1 MKLNYK
7 PEVDALRAIAVVG
20 VLIYHAKVH
29 FFNSLLFPGGYYGV
43 DIFFIISGYLI
54 TGIIIN
60 EIDENSKFS
69 FKNFY
74 FRRARRILPALFFA
88 IIISLPL
95 AWYSLM
101 PYAFIE
107 YSKSIIYSVS
117 FLSNFFFYITGL
129 EYGAVSGLLKPL
141 LHTWSLSVEEQFY
154 IFFPMILILIVR
166 FFKREIFNPIL
177 IVAFASLIFAQY
189 FYIINQNLNFY
200 LLPSR
205 VWELLLGSLIFVYQK
220 NETIK
225 ISNIFSNILC
235 VLGLIFIFISFN
247 IFYEINP
254 SPSIKTLI
262 PIIGSAMIIL
272 FAKKEAVI
280 TKLISN
286 KFITSIGLISYSLYL
301 FHYPI
306 FAFVRSNRLAQGIFE
321 YSIVAM
327 IILGLSIFSYYFIE
341 KPFRNKKKIS
351 NNSFLKII
359 FSALSIIFV
368 LATLIIVNDGFQKR
382 FPSTENFSADYQK
395 YLKESREL
403 KYKLGNPKFKNDNK
417 KNILVVGN
425 SHGRDTFN
433 AVYLNKVLFN
443 KFEFSILDTQINC
456 LENVFKEFLLCN
468 RKMSNLEK
476 ELLLK
481 SEIIL
486 ISSLFMPID
495 LKKLEIIID
504 NFKENN
510 KKIILLSQKPEFYFK
525 NSLTI
530 VDEFF
535 LEFKKLPNQAEKEN
549 LEKKYFITMSN
560 KTNGINIR
568 LKHIADKK
576 NIIFFKKKKLFCDD
590 LNKRCEFLTKNDRK
604 IFYDSYHYTTEGA
617 KYVGKKIFQLGWL
630 N

>member
-1 MKLNYK
+1 MKLTYR
-7 PEVDALRAIAVVG
+7 PEIDALRAVAVVG

-29 FFNSLLFPGGYYGV
+29 FFNSLLFQGGYYGV

-54 TGIIIN
+54 TGIIIK
-60 EIDENSKFS
+60 ETDENSKFS
-69 FKNFY
+69 FQNFY
-74 FRRARRILPALFFA
+74 LRRARRILPALLFT

-101 PYAFIE
+101 PYSFVE
-107 YSKSIIYSVS
+107 YSKSIIFTIS

-154 IFFPMILILIVR
+154 IFFPIVLIFLIK
-166 FFKREIFNPIL
+166 FFKKEIFNPIL
-177 IVAFASLIFAQY
+177 IITFASLIFAQY
-189 FYIINQNLNFY
+189 FYVINQNLNFY
-200 LLPSR
+200 FLPSR
-205 VWELLLGSLIFVYQK
+205 VWELLFGSLIFIYQK
-220 NETIK
+220 NKTIE
-225 ISNIFSNILC
+225 ISNILSDVLC
-235 VLGLIFIFISFN
+235 VSGLIFILISFN

-262 PIIGSAMIIL
+262 PIIGTALIIL

-280 TKLISN
+280 TKLLSN
-286 KFITSIGLISYSLYL
+286 KSITSIGLISYSLYL

-321 YSIVAM
+321 YSIVAI
-327 IILGLSIFSYYFIE
+327 IILGLSIFSYYLIE
-341 KPFRNKKKIS
+341 KPFRDKKKVS
-351 NNSFLKII
+351 NHLFLKII
-359 FSALSIIFV
+359 FTAISIISV
-368 LATLIIVNDGFQKR
+368 LAIVIIKNDGFQKR
-382 FPSTENFSADYQK
+382 FPSTKNFSTDYQK

-403 KYKLGNPKFKNDNK
+403 KYELGNPKFKYENK

-433 AVYLNKVLFN
+433 ALYLNKSLFD

-456 LENVFKEFLLCN
+456 LEDVFKEFLLCD

-476 ELLLK
+476 KLLFE

-486 ISSLFMPID
+486 ISTSFRPID
-495 LKKLEIIID
+495 LNKLETIID
-504 NFKENN
+504 NL
-510 KKIILLSQKPEFYFK
+510 KKKKKRVILFSQKPGFYFE
-525 NSLTI
+525 NYLTL

-535 LEFKKLPNQAEKEN
+535 LEFKKLPDQEEKKR
-549 LEKKYFITMSN
+549 LEKKYFLTMSDKFN
-560 KTNGINIR
+560 ETNLR
-568 LKHIADKK
+568 LKQIADKK
-576 NIIFFKKKKLFCDD
+576 NIILFKKEKLFCDD
-590 LNKRCEFLTKNDRK
+590 LNKRCEFLTKNNRK

-617 KYVGKKIFQLGWL
+617 KYLGKKIFQLDWL
-630 N
+630 K

>member
-1 MKLNYK
+1 MKLTYK

-20 VLIYHAKVH
+20 VLIYHAKIH

-54 TGIIIN
+54 TGIIIK
-60 EIDENSKFS
+60 ELDKNSKFS

-74 FRRARRILPALFFA
+74 LRRARRILPALFFV

-107 YSKSIIYSVS
+107 YSKSIIYSIS

-129 EYGAVSGLLKPL
+129 EYGAISGLLKPL

-154 IFFPMILILIVR
+154 IFFPIILILIIK
-166 FFKREIFNPIL
+166 FFKKDIFNPVL
-177 IVAFASLIFAQY
+177 IVTFASLIFAQY

-205 VWELLLGSLIFVYQK
+205 IWELLFGSLIFIYQK
-220 NETIK
+220 NKTVE
-225 ISNIFSNILC
+225 ISNVLSDILC
-235 VLGLIFIFISFN
+235 IFGLIFILVSFN

-262 PIIGSAMIIL
+262 PIIGSALIIL
-272 FAKKEAVI
+272 FAKKEAIV

-286 KFITSIGLISYSLYL
+286 KFIISIGLISYSLYL

-306 FAFVRSNRLAQGIFE
+306 FAFVRSNRLAQGTLE
-321 YSIVAM
+321 YSIVAI

-341 KPFRNKKKIS
+341 KPFRDKKKIS
-351 NNSFLKII
+351 NKSFLRII
-359 FSALSIIFV
+359 FTAISIIFL
-368 LATLIIVNDGFQKR
+368 LAIVIIKNDGFQKR
-382 FPSTENFSADYQK
+382 FPSTENFSTDYQK

-403 KYKLGNPKFKNDNK
+403 KYKLGNPKFKIENK
-417 KNILVVGN
+417 KNILIVGN

-433 AVYLNKVLFN
+433 ALYLNKDLFN
-443 KFEFSILDTQINC
+443 KLEFSILDTQINC
-456 LENVFKEFLLCN
+456 LENVFEKFSLCN
-468 RKMSNLEK
+468 RKMSKLEK
-476 ELLLK
+476 KLLLE

-486 ISSLFMPID
+486 ISTSFSLID
-495 LKKLEIIID
+495 LDKLEIIID
-504 NFKENN
+504 SFKKNN
-510 KKIILLSQKPEFYFK
+510 KKITLFSQKPGFYFE
-525 NSLTI
+525 NNLTV

-535 LEFKKLPNQAEKEN
+535 LEFKRLPNQKERES
-549 LEKKYFITMSN
+549 LEKKYF
-560 KTNGINIR
+560 KTKSTKFHEINLR
-568 LKHIADKK
+568 LKRIADKK
-576 NIIFFKKKKLFCDD
+576 NVVLFKKEKLFCNN
-590 LNKRCEFLTKNDRK
+590 LSERCEFLTTNNRK
-604 IFYDSYHYTTEGA
+604 IFYDQDHYTTEGA
-617 KYVGKKIFQLGWL
+617 KYLGKKIFQLEWL
-630 N
+630 K

>member
-1 MKLNYK
+1 MKLTYR
-7 PEVDALRAIAVVG
+7 PEIDALRAIAVVG

-29 FFNSLLFPGGYYGV
+29 FFNSLLFQGGYYGV

-54 TGIIIN
+54 TGIIIK
-60 EIDENSKFS
+60 ETDENLKFS
-69 FKNFY
+69 FQNFY
-74 FRRARRILPALFFA
+74 LRRARRILPALLFA

-101 PYAFIE
+101 PYSFVE
-107 YSKSIIYSVS
+107 YSKSIIYTIS

-154 IFFPMILILIVR
+154 IFFPIVLIFLIK
-166 FFKREIFNPIL
+166 FFKKEIFNPIL
-177 IVAFASLIFAQY
+177 IITFASLIFAQY
-189 FYIINQNLNFY
+189 FYVINQNLNFY
-200 LLPSR
+200 FLPSR
-205 VWELLLGSLIFVYQK
+205 VWELLFGSLIFIYQK
-220 NETIK
+220 NKTIE
-225 ISNIFSNILC
+225 ISNILSDILC
-235 VLGLIFIFISFN
+235 VLGLIFILISFN

-262 PIIGSAMIIL
+262 PIIGTALIIL

-280 TKLISN
+280 TKLLSN
-286 KFITSIGLISYSLYL
+286 KSITSIGLISYSLYL

-321 YSIVAM
+321 YSIVAI

-341 KPFRNKKKIS
+341 KPFRDKKKVS
-351 NNSFLKII
+351 NHLFLRII
-359 FSALSIIFV
+359 FTAISIILV
-368 LATLIIVNDGFQKR
+368 LAIVIIKNDGFQKR
-382 FPSTENFSADYQK
+382 FPSTKNFSTDYQK

-403 KYKLGNPKFKNDNK
+403 KYELGNPKFKYENK

-433 AVYLNKVLFN
+433 ALYLNKSLFD

-456 LENVFKEFLLCN
+456 LEDVFKEFLLCD

-476 ELLLK
+476 KLLFE

-486 ISSLFMPID
+486 ISTSFRPID
-495 LKKLEIIID
+495 LNNLETIID
-504 NFKENN
+504 NL
-510 KKIILLSQKPEFYFK
+510 KKKKKRVILFSQKPGFYFE
-525 NSLTI
+525 NYLTL

-535 LEFKKLPNQAEKEN
+535 LEFKKLPDQEEKKS
-549 LEKKYFITMSN
+549 LEKKYFLTMSDKFN
-560 KTNGINIR
+560 ETNLR
-568 LKHIADKK
+568 LKQIADKK
-576 NIIFFKKKKLFCDD
+576 NIILFKKEKLFCDD
-590 LNKRCEFLTKNDRK
+590 LNKRCEFLTKNNRK

-617 KYVGKKIFQLGWL
+617 KYLGKKIFQLDWL
-630 N
+630 K